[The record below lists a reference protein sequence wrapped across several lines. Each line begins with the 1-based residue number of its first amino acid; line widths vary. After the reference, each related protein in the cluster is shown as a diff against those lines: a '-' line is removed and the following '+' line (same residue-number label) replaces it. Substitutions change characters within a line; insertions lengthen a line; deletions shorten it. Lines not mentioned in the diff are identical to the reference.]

1 MSHLGEGWIV
11 RILIRNV
18 YTKLYLNSG
27 DWIEDIDQ
35 ARDFEI
41 GTDAIAFA
49 AAHHLINF
57 EIIYAF
63 ANPQYNVGTGKI
75 DIESSLI

>member
-1 MSHLGEGWIV
+1 V

-18 YTKLYLNSG
+18 KTRLYLNSG

-35 ARDFEI
+35 ACDFKA
-41 GTDAIAFA
+41 GTDAITFA
-49 AAHHLINF
+49 VTHHLNNF

-63 ANPQYNVGTGKI
+63 PNPEYNLGSGKI
-75 DIESSLI
+75 DVTTEPALRS